1 MQIYLSSDLLLSL
14 SLHIFV
20 SVWLIKSL
28 VHVGSVYRMTSLA
41 VSRFSLQLAYVVR
54 SCFNCIRVIYNIRQ
68 LLLKVVFFFNDC
80 RNRLSEAL
88 STDA

>member
-1 MQIYLSSDLLLSL
+1 MATVWQKFMQIYLSSDLLLSL

-41 VSRFSLQLAYVVR
+41 VSRFSLQLAYIAR
-54 SCFNCIRVIYNIRQ
+54 SYVSTATGSSV
-68 LLLKVVFFFNDC
+68 LLKG
-80 RNRLSEAL
+80 L
-88 STDA
+88 